1 MTTGNMG
8 SRRSFDPKWDEDG
21 ETEGSR
27 VCAQNQHVDL
37 SGEELSS
44 VVAEMQL
51 DPEVHG
57 RFELPEYLQ
66 V

>member
-1 MTTGNMG
+1 MG
-8 SRRSFDPKWDEDG
+8 SG
-21 ETEGSR
+21 LC
-27 VCAQNQHVDL
+27 VQNQLVDL
-37 SGEELSS
+37 TGEELSS
-44 VVAEMQL
+44 VMAEIHL